1 MPAKEKIPC
10 SSVLLKKYNMKIL
23 KIFKEEREIGEVFS
37 YNGLSFICLESPGFS
52 CGKCYFKI
60 NNISYNCTIEKIK
73 EVRGLCSGL
82 ERSDG
87 KCVHFEIL
95 TDENTKEK
103 KN

>member
-1 MPAKEKIPC
+1 MPAEEKIPC
-10 SSVLLKKYNMKIL
+10 SSVLLKKYDMKIL

-60 NNISYNCTIEKIK
+60 NNISYNCNIEKIK
-73 EVRGLCSGL
+73 EVRGLCSSL

-87 KCVHFEIL
+87 KYVHFEIL